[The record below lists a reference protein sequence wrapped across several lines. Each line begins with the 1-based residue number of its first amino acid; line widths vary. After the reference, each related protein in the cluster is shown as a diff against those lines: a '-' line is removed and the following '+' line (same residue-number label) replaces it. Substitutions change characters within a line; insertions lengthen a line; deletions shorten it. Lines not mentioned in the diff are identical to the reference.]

1 MKDQILLI
9 GCGNLGR
16 LLLQVWHKKRCSV
29 SVFDKRKNVKNLLNN
44 KISNVRF
51 FQNIIDINFD
61 EFSIIVFCIKPQD
74 SKKLF
79 YDISKFINKEHILVS
94 LVAGLEIKTIKN
106 CFKKTNNIIRGM
118 PNIFCGV
125 MKSSTAIFSSY
136 KMSKTVK
143 RKIDNLFNLLG
154 ANLWLNKENEINFFT
169 AMFGGGPAYFFYF
182 LNVILRIAKNHGI
195 PKKKA
200 EKLLKN
206 LLAGSL
212 EFTNQNELSF
222 PKLIS
227 LVTSKGG
234 TTEEAIKH
242 FEENENFFRLF
253 SQGIE
258 KATLKSRK
266 INKSLN

>member
-29 SVFDKRKNVKNLLNN
+29 SVFDKRKNLKDLINN

-61 EFSIIVFCIKPQD
+61 EFSIIIFCIKPQD
-74 SKKLF
+74 SKQIF
-79 YDISKFINKEHILVS
+79 YDVSKFISKNHILVS
-94 LVAGLEIKTIKN
+94 LVAGLKIKTIKN
-106 CFKKTNNIIRGM
+106 CLKKSNNIIRGM
-118 PNIFCGV
+118 PNIFSSV
-125 MKSSTAIFSSY
+125 EKSSTAIFSN
-136 KMSKTVK
+136 KKLSKGIKT
-143 RKIDNLFNLLG
+143 KIDNLFNLLG
-154 ANLWLNKENEINFFT
+154 ENFWLKRESEMDFFT

-182 LNVILRIAKNHGI
+182 LNTILVIAKNQGI
-195 PKKKA
+195 PKQKA

-206 LLAGSL
+206 LLAGTL
-212 EFTNQNELSF
+212 EFTDQKKLSF
-222 PKLIS
+222 SKLIS
-227 LVTSKGG
+227 IVTSKGG

-242 FEENENFFRLF
+242 FEENEKFFRLF